1 MYYLLE
7 NNKIYDSNNKRDVSS
22 LEFDFQITIENNQL
36 YKYYDRGNWDCN
48 VACSHAGY
56 RCIGCEDAKKK
67 KIIPK
72 KQSENIY
79 DLIEVG
85 DLIAFKYMDTEAID
99 IAKVVH
105 IYQFKDGDID
115 IATRGYI
122 HSTEKIQAIY
132 KPNSKGDYIKVW
144 EKENEQ
150 K

>member
-7 NNKIYDSNNKRDVSS
+7 NNMILSDKQCNKYINYEDKENDYVTYAGKHGDM
-22 LEFDFQITIENNQL
+22 FIENYLSN
-36 YKYYDRGNWDCN
+36 
-48 VACSHAGY
+48 
-56 RCIGCEDAKKK
+56 GCKEIMTISRVIKK
-67 KIIPK
+67 
-72 KQSENIY
+72 SENVF

-85 DLIAFKYMDTEAID
+85 DLIAFKYMDTEDID

-132 KPNSKGDYIKVW
+132 KPNSKGDYIKAW

-150 K
+150 KW

>member
-7 NNKIYDSNNKRDVSS
+7 NNMILSDKQCNKYINYEDKENDYVTYAGKHGDIFIEMYLSNGCKEIR
-22 LEFDFQITIENNQL
+22 TIS
-36 YKYYDRGNWDCN
+36 K
-48 VACSHAGY
+48 V
-56 RCIGCEDAKKK
+56 IKK
-67 KIIPK
+67 
-72 KQSENIY
+72 SENVF

-85 DLIAFKYMDTEAID
+85 DLFAFKYKYMDTEAID

-105 IYQFKDGDID
+105 IYRYKDGDID
-115 IATRGYI
+115 IATRGYV
-122 HSTEKIQAIY
+122 HATEKIQAIY

>member
-7 NNKIYDSNNKRDVSS
+7 NNMILSDKQCRKYINYEDKENDYVIYAGKHGDMFIEIYLSNGCKEIR
-22 LEFDFQITIENNQL
+22 TIS
-36 YKYYDRGNWDCN
+36 R
-48 VACSHAGY
+48 V
-56 RCIGCEDAKKK
+56 IKK
-67 KIIPK
+67 
-72 KQSENIY
+72 SENVF

-85 DLIAFKYMDTEAID
+85 DLIAFKYMDTETID

-132 KPNSKGDYIKVW
+132 KPNSKGDYIKAW

-150 K
+150 KW